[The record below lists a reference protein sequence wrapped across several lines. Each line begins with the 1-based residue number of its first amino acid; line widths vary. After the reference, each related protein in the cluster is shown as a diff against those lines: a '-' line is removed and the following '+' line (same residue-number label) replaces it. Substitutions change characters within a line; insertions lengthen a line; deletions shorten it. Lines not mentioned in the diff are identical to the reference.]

1 MIKPVFRV
9 QCDGPGKE
17 WLSLPDDYV
26 PGTDLPADTLVAA
39 PTAERAGNW
48 PDEKAAKRA
57 AIGAG
62 WRHPVDSPKG
72 FQDWLC
78 PGCQSAGPA
87 GSEETSG

>member
-9 QCDGPGKE
+9 QCDGPGRE
-17 WLSLPDDYV
+17 WLSLPDGHV

-57 AIGAG
+57 TIAAG
-62 WRHPVDSPKG
+62 WGHRPDSDFKTW
-72 FQDWLC
+72 FC
-78 PGCQSAGPA
+78 PGCLSPA
-87 GSEETSG
+87 GGEETSG